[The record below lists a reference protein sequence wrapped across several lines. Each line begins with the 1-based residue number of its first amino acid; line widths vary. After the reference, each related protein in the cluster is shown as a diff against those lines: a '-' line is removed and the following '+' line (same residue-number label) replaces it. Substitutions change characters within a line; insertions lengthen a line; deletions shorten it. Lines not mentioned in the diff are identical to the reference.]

1 MFSKFVTSVIVA
13 GTAAIVGYCIVMLV
27 RYRGSGSWPVTSG
40 RVESYDR
47 PTYMNARRGVCFTSV
62 RYSYSV
68 GASDYRGGWLTP
80 QLRNEAALTEFLEK
94 EMPVG
99 KSVEVRYKPEAPNR
113 SELANP
119 PELTS
124 RDVVQQTKFSEL

>member
-1 MFSKFVTSVIVA
+1 
-13 GTAAIVGYCIVMLV
+13 
-27 RYRGSGSWPVTSG
+27 
-40 RVESYDR
+40 
-47 PTYMNARRGVCFTSV
+47 MNARRGVCFTSV

-68 GASDYRGGWLTP
+68 GACDYRGGWLTP

-99 KSVEVRYKPEAPNR
+99 KSVEVRYKPDAPNR

-124 RDVVQQTKFSEL
+124 EHVVQQTKFSL